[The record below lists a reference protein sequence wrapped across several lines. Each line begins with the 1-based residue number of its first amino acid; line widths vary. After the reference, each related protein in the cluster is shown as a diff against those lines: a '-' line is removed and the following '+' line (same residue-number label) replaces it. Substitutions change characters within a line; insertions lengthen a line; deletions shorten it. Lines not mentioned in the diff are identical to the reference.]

1 MTIDRHDLTGKILP
15 PNERF
20 DVVIVGAG
28 GSIALGLLSGGRAR
42 SGETLIASSPTR
54 NQHTSVSVV
63 APHFYDPEGA
73 RYRD

>member
-1 MTIDRHDLTGKILP
+1 MTIDVNDRTGKILQ

-20 DVVIVGAG
+20 DVVVGAG

>member
-1 MTIDRHDLTGKILP
+1 MTIDLDDWTGKILQ

-20 DVVIVGAG
+20 DVVVGAG
-28 GSIALGLLSGGRAR
+28 GSIALGLLNGGRAR

-54 NQHTSVSVV
+54 NQHTHVRVIE
-63 APHFYDPEGA
+63 PHFYDPEGA